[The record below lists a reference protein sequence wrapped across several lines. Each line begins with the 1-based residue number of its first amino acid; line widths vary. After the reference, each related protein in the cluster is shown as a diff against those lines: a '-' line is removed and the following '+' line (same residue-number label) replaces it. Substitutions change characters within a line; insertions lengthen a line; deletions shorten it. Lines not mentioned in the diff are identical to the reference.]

1 MSYFHFNAVLVILI
15 IKKSSLATWLVLKQ
29 RNINIDG
36 RSGTDMILLYSTTIL
51 ISYLFLPAKK
61 FDNWR
66 ELSSDSDESEY
77 VPDLNLDETT
87 DVEEEMYIDKE
98 EVESLTGN
106 FRI

>member
-1 MSYFHFNAVLVILI
+1 
-15 IKKSSLATWLVLKQ
+15 
-29 RNINIDG
+29 
-36 RSGTDMILLYSTTIL
+36 MILLYSTTIL
-51 ISYLFLPAKK
+51 ISYLFLPAKN

-77 VPDLNLDETT
+77 VPDLNLNETT
-87 DVEEEMYIDKE
+87 DVESEEEMYIDIE

>member
-1 MSYFHFNAVLVILI
+1 
-15 IKKSSLATWLVLKQ
+15 
-29 RNINIDG
+29 
-36 RSGTDMILLYSTTIL
+36 MILLYSTTIL
-51 ISYLFLPAKK
+51 ISYLFLPAKN

-77 VPDLNLDETT
+77 VPDLNLNETT
-87 DVEEEMYIDKE
+87 DVEEEMEIDVE